1 MNALIALLTLLLAS
15 AVSAVS
21 QCSAGSVAVP
31 KDTGELE
38 CLTVEELERLKQ
50 LESAKRFDAE
60 SATRFLLWTEKTN
73 PEERTELKFN
83 DLSALQNSTFDPRN
97 PTRIL
102 VHGWLSDWKS
112 DAVRGLSRAY
122 VAKGAYNVIGID
134 WSAGSSTIVYP
145 AARLRVAAVGAAIAK
160 QIGVLLQAG
169 QHPSQ
174 IVIIGHSLGAHI
186 AGLAGKHFQAEP
198 KLAAVI
204 ALDPAGPL
212 FGRDQPS
219 ERVDA
224 FDAAYVE
231 VIHTNKGL
239 LGHRDALGQAD
250 FYPNGGQSQP
260 GCLTST
266 CSHEKAVEYFRRS
279 LGTSGA
285 EPLYV
290 GRQCVAGAVS
300 NKCDGA
306 QAVMGGD
313 LNDSY
318 KAKMSGL
325 FYLTIGK

>member
-1 MNALIALLTLLLAS
+1 MNSSIALLTLLLAS
-15 AVSAVS
+15 VVSTVPP
-21 QCSAGSVAVP
+21 CSTGRVAVP
-31 KDTGELE
+31 KDTEQFE
-38 CLTVEELERLKQ
+38 CWTVEELERLKQ
-50 LESAKRFDAE
+50 LESGKRFDAE
-60 SATRFLLWTEKTN
+60 YGTRFLLWTEKSN
-73 PEERTELKFN
+73 PEERVELRFN
-83 DLSALQNSTFDPRN
+83 DLSALRNTTFDPRN

-102 VHGWLSDWKS
+102 IHGWLGDWQS
-112 DAVRGLSRAY
+112 AAVRELSRAY
-122 VAKGAYNVIGID
+122 LAKGAYNVIGID

-145 AARLRVAAVGAAIAK
+145 AARLRVGAVAAAIAK

-186 AGLAGKHFQAEP
+186 AGLTGKHYQTEP

-279 LGTSGA
+279 LGTDG

-290 GRQCVAGAVS
+290 GRQCDAGAVS

-318 KAKMSGL
+318 KAKMNGL

>member
-1 MNALIALLTLLLAS
+1 MACLIVLLALLLAGT
-15 AVSAVS
+15 VSCVS
-21 QCSAGSVAVP
+21 PECDSGRIAVP
-31 KDTGELE
+31 KDTESFE
-38 CLTVEELERLKQ
+38 CLTVEELAHLQQ
-50 LESAKRFDAE
+50 LESGKRFDAE
-60 SATRFLLWTEKTN
+60 SGTRFLLWTATTN
-73 PEERTELKFN
+73 PEDQVELKFD
-83 DLSALQNSTFDPRN
+83 DLSSLHNSTFDPRN

-102 VHGWLSDWKS
+102 IHGWLGDWTS
-112 DAVRGLSRAY
+112 DAVRALSRAY

-145 AARLRVAAVGAAIAK
+145 VARLRVSAVADAIAK

-174 IVIIGHSLGAHI
+174 IVIVGHSLGAHI
-186 AGLAGKHFQAEP
+186 AGLTGKHFQTQP
-198 KLAAVI
+198 KLAAI
-204 ALDPAGPL
+204 FALDPAGPL
-212 FGRDQPS
+212 FGGDHPS

-224 FDAAYVE
+224 YDAEYVE

-260 GCLTST
+260 GCLTNT

-279 LGTSGA
+279 LSSREA
-285 EPLYV
+285 LYV
-290 GRQCVAGAVS
+290 GRHCETGAVN

-313 LNDSY
+313 LNDMY
-318 KAKMSGL
+318 KVKMSGL